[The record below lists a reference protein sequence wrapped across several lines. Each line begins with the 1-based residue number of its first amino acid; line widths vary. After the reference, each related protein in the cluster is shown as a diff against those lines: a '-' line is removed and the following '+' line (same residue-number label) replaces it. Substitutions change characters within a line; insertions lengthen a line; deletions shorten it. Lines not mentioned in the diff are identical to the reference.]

1 MLLSALL
8 DGVQALS
15 GYVDRDAGTVVNDSR
30 NIKSGD
36 VFVCINGAVA
46 DGHEYADA
54 ALQKGAC
61 AVVCE
66 RDLGLK
72 EQILVPD
79 THLAY
84 SKMAANYYGNPSK
97 KLRLIGVTG
106 TNGKTTTTKLVKSVL
121 TGIGKKVGLIG
132 SIQNEIGD
140 EVIHAEQTTPD
151 AMELEGLYARMVE
164 AGCEFCVME
173 VSSHALDQRR
183 IGDSHYEVAVFTNL
197 TQDHLDYHRT
207 MENYF
212 EAKAKLFDICD
223 SAVVNYDDLYG
234 QKLLKTISC
243 PVSTISMDSSNAD
256 LHAFDIVYHPDGVE
270 YRFDYQGVVS
280 KVNFGMP
287 GIFSVKN
294 SLTAIAVCLRLGICI
309 EKAVDGIN
317 MAEGVRG
324 RSEIVPTG
332 RDFTVICDHAHTPD
346 GLENILSALKQTTR
360 GRLIALF
367 GCGGDRDRLKR
378 PLMAKSSAKF
388 ADMLIVTSDNPRT
401 EDPKAIIDD
410 ILPGLDGLDIPY
422 EVIVNR
428 KEAIFYAVQNARPGD
443 TIVLAGKGHEDYQI
457 IGHEKHHFDEREIV
471 AEALK
476 TLS

>member
-8 DGVQALS
+8 NGVTVRS
-15 GYVDRDAGTVVNDSR
+15 EFEDRTVGTIVNDSR
-30 NIKSGD
+30 NVKSGD
-36 VFVCINGAVA
+36 VFVCINGAAA
-46 DGHEYADA
+46 DGHQFA
-54 ALQKGAC
+54 ASALSKGA
-61 AVVCE
+61 AAIVCE

-72 EQILVPD
+72 EQIVVKD

-84 SKMAANYYGNPSK
+84 SQMAANFYGNPSK

-106 TNGKTTTTKLVKSVL
+106 TNGKTTTTKLIKSVL

-132 SIQNEIGD
+132 SINNEIGD
-140 EVIHAEQTTPD
+140 EVIHAEKTTPD
-151 AMELEGLYARMVE
+151 AMELEELYARMVN

-173 VSSHALDQRR
+173 VSSHALDQQR

-197 TQDHLDYHRT
+197 TQDHLDYHKT

-212 EAKAKLFDICD
+212 EAKKKLFGICD
-223 SAVVNYDDLYG
+223 SAVINFDDSYG
-234 QKLLKTISC
+234 QKLLKNTSC
-243 PVSTISMDSSNAD
+243 PVSTISMESPEAE
-256 LHAFDIVYHPDGVE
+256 LHAFDIVYHSDGVE
-270 YRFDYQGVVS
+270 YRFDYQGVTS
-280 KVNFGMP
+280 KVSFGMP

-309 EKAVDGIN
+309 EKTVDGIN
-317 MAEGVRG
+317 RAAGVRG

-346 GLENILSALKQTTR
+346 GLENILSALKQTTK

-401 EDPKAIIDD
+401 EDPEAIIDD
-410 ILPGLDGLDIPY
+410 ILPGLDGLHVPY
-422 EVIVNR
+422 EVIVSR
-428 KEAIFYAVQNARPGD
+428 KEAIFYAVQHAGPGD

-457 IGHEKHHFDEREIV
+457 IGTEKHHFDEREIV

-476 TLS
+476 TL

>member
-8 DGVQALS
+8 DGVQVLS
-15 GYVDRDAGTVVNDSR
+15 GYEDRDAGTVVNDSR

-197 TQDHLDYHRT
+197 TQDHLDYHKT

-223 SAVVNYDDLYG
+223 SAVINYDDPYG
-234 QKLLKTISC
+234 QKLLKTVSC
-243 PVSTISMDSSNAD
+243 PVSTISMQSSNAD

-294 SLTAIAVCLRLGICI
+294 SLTAIAACLRLGICI

-317 MAEGVRG
+317 MAQGVRG

-401 EDPKAIIDD
+401 EDPNAIIDD

-422 EVIVNR
+422 VVIVNR

-457 IGHEKHHFDEREIV
+457 IGREKHHFDEREIV

>member
-1 MLLSALL
+1 MCIRDSCCAAATGGNILVKDLCADHIASILPLMEEMGCKLDVTQDSVAIRAPKRLKALKDCLLYTS
-8 DGVQALS
+8 
-15 GYVDRDAGTVVNDSR
+15 
-30 NIKSGD
+30 IKSGD

-183 IGDSHYEVAVFTNL
+183 IGDSHYRCV
-197 TQDHLDYHRT
+197 
-207 MENYF
+207 
-212 EAKAKLFDICD
+212 
-223 SAVVNYDDLYG
+223 
-234 QKLLKTISC
+234 
-243 PVSTISMDSSNAD
+243 
-256 LHAFDIVYHPDGVE
+256 
-270 YRFDYQGVVS
+270 
-280 KVNFGMP
+280 
-287 GIFSVKN
+287 
-294 SLTAIAVCLRLGICI
+294 
-309 EKAVDGIN
+309 
-317 MAEGVRG
+317 
-324 RSEIVPTG
+324 
-332 RDFTVICDHAHTPD
+332 
-346 GLENILSALKQTTR
+346 
-360 GRLIALF
+360 
-367 GCGGDRDRLKR
+367 
-378 PLMAKSSAKF
+378 
-388 ADMLIVTSDNPRT
+388 
-401 EDPKAIIDD
+401 
-410 ILPGLDGLDIPY
+410 
-422 EVIVNR
+422 
-428 KEAIFYAVQNARPGD
+428 
-443 TIVLAGKGHEDYQI
+443 
-457 IGHEKHHFDEREIV
+457 
-471 AEALK
+471 
-476 TLS
+476 

>member
-8 DGVQALS
+8 DGVQVLS
-15 GYVDRDAGTVVNDSR
+15 GYEDRDAGTVVNDSR

-197 TQDHLDYHRT
+197 TQDHLDYHKT

-223 SAVVNYDDLYG
+223 SAVINYDDPYG
-234 QKLLKTISC
+234 QKLLKTVSC
-243 PVSTISMDSSNAD
+243 PVSTISMQSSNAD

-317 MAEGVRG
+317 MAQGVRG

-401 EDPKAIIDD
+401 EDPNAIIDD

-422 EVIVNR
+422 VVIVNR

-457 IGHEKHHFDEREIV
+457 IGREKHHFDEREIV

>member
-8 DGVQALS
+8 NEVPVRSDFE
-15 GYVDRDAGTVVNDSR
+15 DRPVGTIVNDSR
-30 NIKSGD
+30 NVKPGD
-36 VFVCINGAVA
+36 VFVCINGAAA
-46 DGHEYADA
+46 DGHKFAGS
-54 ALQKGAC
+54 ALEKGA
-61 AVVCE
+61 AAIICE
-66 RDLGLK
+66 RDLGLT
-72 EQILVPD
+72 EQVLVSD

-106 TNGKTTTTKLVKSVL
+106 TNGKTTTTKLIKSVL

-140 EVIHAEQTTPD
+140 QVLHAEKTTPD
-151 AMELEGLYARMVE
+151 AMELEELYAKMVD

-173 VSSHALDQRR
+173 VSSHALDQQR

-197 TQDHLDYHRT
+197 TQDHLDYHKT

-223 SAVVNYDDLYG
+223 SAVINYDDPYG
-234 QKLLKTISC
+234 QRLLQNVSC
-243 PVSTISMDSSNAD
+243 PYSTISMESPKAD

-280 KVNFGMP
+280 KVHFGMP

-294 SLTAIAVCLRLGICI
+294 SLTAIAVCLRLGVCI

-317 MAEGVRG
+317 TASGVRG

-346 GLENILSALKQTTR
+346 GLENILSALKQTCK
-360 GRLIALF
+360 GRLVALF

-378 PLMAKSSAKF
+378 PLMAKSSAKY
-388 ADMLIVTSDNPRT
+388 ADMLIITSDNPRT

-410 ILPGLDGLDIPY
+410 ILPGLDGIDIPY
-422 EVIVNR
+422 KVIVNR
-428 KEAIFYAVQNARPGD
+428 KEAIFYAVQHAKPGD
-443 TIVLAGKGHEDYQI
+443 TIVLAGKGHEDYQV
-457 IGHEKHHFDEREIV
+457 IGTEKHHFDEREIV

-476 TLS
+476 TL

>member
-8 DGVQALS
+8 DGVQVFS
-15 GYVDRDAGTVVNDSR
+15 DYEDRDAGTVVNDSR
-30 NIKSGD
+30 KIKPGD
-36 VFVCINGAVA
+36 VFVCINGAAA
-46 DGHEYADA
+46 DGHEYAGS
-54 ALQKGAC
+54 ALEKGA
-61 AVVCE
+61 AAIVCE
-66 RDLGLK
+66 RDLGLPG
-72 EQILVPD
+72 QILVGD

-84 SKMAANYYGNPSK
+84 SKMAANFYGNPSK

-121 TGIGKKVGLIG
+121 TRIGKKVGLIG

-140 EVIHAEQTTPD
+140 QVIHAEQTTPD
-151 AMELEGLYARMVE
+151 AMELEELYAKMVK

-197 TQDHLDYHRT
+197 TQDHLDYHKT

-212 EAKAKLFDICD
+212 KAKKKLFQICD
-223 SAVVNYDDLYG
+223 SAVVNYDDPYG
-234 QKLLKTISC
+234 QRLLKNISC
-243 PVSTISMDSSNAD
+243 PVSTISRESPKAD
-256 LHAFDIVYHPDGVE
+256 LRAFDIVYHPDGVE
-270 YRFDYQGVVS
+270 YRFDYQGVTS

-317 MAEGVRG
+317 MAQGVRG

-378 PLMAKSSAKF
+378 PLMAKSSAKY
-388 ADMLIVTSDNPRT
+388 ADMLIITSDNPRT

-410 ILPGLDGLDIPY
+410 ILPGLDGVNIPY
-422 EVIVNR
+422 EVIINR
-428 KEAIFYAVQNARPGD
+428 KEAIFFAVQNAKPGD

>member
-8 DGVQALS
+8 DEVQVLS
-15 GYVDRDAGTVVNDSR
+15 DYEDRDVGTVVNDSR
-30 NIKSGD
+30 NIKPGD
-36 VFVCINGAVA
+36 VFVCINGAAA
-46 DGHEYADA
+46 DGHTFADA
-54 ALQKGAC
+54 ALQKGAS
-61 AVVCE
+61 AIVCE

-106 TNGKTTTTKLVKSVL
+106 TNGKTTTTKLIKSVL

-140 EVIHAEQTTPD
+140 EVVHAEQTTPD
-151 AMELEGLYARMVE
+151 AMELEGLYARMAD

-197 TQDHLDYHRT
+197 TQDHLDYHKT

-223 SAVVNYDDLYG
+223 SAVINYDDPYG
-234 QKLLKTISC
+234 QRLLKTVSC
-243 PVSTISMDSSNAD
+243 PMSTVSMESQDAD
-256 LHAFDIVYHPDGVE
+256 LHASDVVYHPDGVE

-280 KVNFGMP
+280 KVSFGMP

-317 MAEGVRG
+317 MAQGVRG

-428 KEAIFYAVQNARPGD
+428 KEAIFYAVQNARPCD

>member
-8 DGVQALS
+8 DGVQVLS
-15 GYVDRDAGTVVNDSR
+15 DYEDRDVGTVVNDSR
-30 NIKSGD
+30 NIKPGD
-36 VFVCINGAVA
+36 IFVCINGAVA
-46 DGHEYADA
+46 DGHEYAGS
-54 ALQKGAC
+54 ALQKGAA
-61 AVVCE
+61 AVICE
-66 RDLGLK
+66 RDLGLE

-84 SKMAANYYGNPSK
+84 SKMAANFYGNPSK

-140 EVIHAEQTTPD
+140 EIIHAEQTTPD

-197 TQDHLDYHRT
+197 TQDHLDYHKT

-212 EAKAKLFDICD
+212 EAKAQLFDICD
-223 SAVVNYDDLYG
+223 SAVINFDDPYG
-234 QKLLKTISC
+234 QRLLKMISC
-243 PVSTISMDSSNAD
+243 PVSTISMESAKAD

-270 YRFDYQGVVS
+270 YRFDYQGVTS

-317 MAEGVRG
+317 MAQGVRG

-346 GLENILSALKQTTR
+346 GLENILSALRQTTR

-476 TLS
+476 ALS